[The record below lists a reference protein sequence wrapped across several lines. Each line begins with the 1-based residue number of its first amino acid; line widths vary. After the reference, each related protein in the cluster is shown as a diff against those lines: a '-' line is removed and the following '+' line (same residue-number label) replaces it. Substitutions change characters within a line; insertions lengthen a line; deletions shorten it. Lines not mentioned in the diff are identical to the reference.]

1 MSTLEH
7 AKADIGVFGGSGFY
21 SLLDNVTEVQ
31 VNTPYG
37 PTSDSLFLAQFEDKR
52 VAFLPRHGRHHT
64 IPPHGINYRANLHAM
79 QQLGVRSIISPCAAG
94 SLQTNIEPEHFV
106 VCDQY
111 IDRTNGRKDTF
122 YDGGKVTHVSS
133 ADPYCPILR
142 QLAIDTIRDHGIT
155 VHETGTMV
163 VVQGPRFSTKAESK
177 WYTSMG
183 WEVIN
188 MTQYPEAYLALELG
202 IAVVNISLITD
213 YDCGLIALGEIPPVS
228 QEEVYAVFA
237 KNATR
242 IKSVV
247 MELIRRI
254 PTDLN
259 SPCHHALESAVV
271 GG

>member
-1 MSTLEH
+1 MLLGTDG
-7 AKADIGVFGGSGFY
+7 AFGF
-21 SLLDNVTEVQ
+21 LCNRRV
-31 VNTPYG
+31 VN
-37 PTSDSLFLAQFEDKR
+37 SAQ
-52 VAFLPRHGRHHT
+52 
-64 IPPHGINYRANLHAM
+64 N
-79 QQLGVRSIISPCAAG
+79 
-94 SLQTNIEPEHFV
+94 
-106 VCDQY
+106 
-111 IDRTNGRKDTF
+111 
-122 YDGGKVTHVSS
+122 
-133 ADPYCPILR
+133 
-142 QLAIDTIRDHGIT
+142 
-155 VHETGTMV
+155 
-163 VVQGPRFSTKAESK
+163 
-177 WYTSMG
+177 
-183 WEVIN
+183 
-188 MTQYPEAYLALELG
+188 G